1 MGVSRKAIS
10 ALQGLPFDNL
20 IGGPLNACISA
31 QADAAQSTLN
41 FIEQVGLNEDENGNK
56 EAVYVYF
63 SFIQNGRKAVLSV
76 PLLTIV
82 PIPYICIN
90 TIDINFKASVS
101 GVESSSFTNSL
112 SEDYSRETKTE
123 KKKGWFRKK
132 TTSINTSF
140 SSKKDSTAT
149 KNSSFSIEATI
160 DVAVHASQESMPAGM
175 AKILEMLGGALDV
188 CDPNG
193 ELSVSDT
200 MLYINSKSQNESEK
214 AALLVAQYKSPE
226 GLFTTE
232 GLKCLQ
238 GSSEIKP
245 LSSGSPSAISAT
257 FKLNKPGTYTVK
269 VGEQETQVE
278 VKDLSAA
285 PNA

>member
-1 MGVSRKAIS
+1 MGVTRKTIS

-31 QADAAQSTLN
+31 QADAAQSTIN
-41 FIEQVGLNEDENGNK
+41 FIDQVGLNEDENGNK

-63 SFIQNGRKAVLSV
+63 SFIQNGRKTMMSV

-101 GVESSSFTNSL
+101 GVESSSFTDSL
-112 SEDYSRETKTE
+112 TEERSEETKTT
-123 KKKGWFRKK
+123 KKGWFRRK
-132 TTSINTSF
+132 TTSINSSF
-140 SSKKDSTAT
+140 SSKKDSTT
-149 KNSSFSIEATI
+149 TRDSSFSIEATI

-175 AKILEMLGGALDV
+175 AKILEMLGGSLDV

-200 MLYINSKSQNESEK
+200 VLYINSKSQNESEK

-232 GLKCLQ
+232 GLQCFQ
-238 GSSEIKP
+238 GSSEVKP
-245 LSSGSPSAISAT
+245 LSSGNPSAISST
-257 FKLNKPGTYTVK
+257 FKLTKAGTYSVK
-269 VGEQETQVE
+269 VGEHETQVE
-278 VKDLSAA
+278 VKDLSASPTA
-285 PNA
+285 